1 MGVLTTALANLA
13 AVSVSGVTSYAL
25 DETPEFL
32 GGAALPALIILP
44 ELSGDSPGLE
54 PSPFAAG
61 AGRLTAQVAHVLLL
75 APVASGMGQ
84 RGALPRL
91 ADLIDGYIEAMV
103 ADPSLGGALPAALR
117 FQVRAGV
124 VRYGGIDY
132 HGATFVHTWVLNVG

>member
-1 MGVLTTALANLA
+1 MGVWAAALANLA
-13 AVSVSGVTSYAL
+13 AVAVSGVTSYAL
-25 DETPEFL
+25 DQTPEFL

-44 ELSGDSPGLE
+44 ELSGESPGLE

-61 AGRLTAQVAHVLLL
+61 AGRLAAQVAHVLLL

-91 ADLIDGYIEAMV
+91 VDLVDGYVEAMA
-103 ADPSLGGALPAALR
+103 ADPLLGGALPVALR

-124 VRYGGIDY
+124 VRYGGVDY
-132 HGATFVHTWVLNVG
+132 HGATFLHTWVLNVG